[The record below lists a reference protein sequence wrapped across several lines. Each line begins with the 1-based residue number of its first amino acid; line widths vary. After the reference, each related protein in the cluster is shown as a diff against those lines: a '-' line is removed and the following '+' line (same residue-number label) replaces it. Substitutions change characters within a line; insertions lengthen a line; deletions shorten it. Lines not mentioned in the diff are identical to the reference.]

1 VEVLRKHLDIFRDVR
16 YRRIVPIYLEYFT
29 GILWSHAFIFMVAL
43 WLVSLLLGLICE
55 GHSFG
60 FCTEAMRRSGS
71 GYMYDSPLYPRWYGA
86 ILGLACLLEFMT
98 SFIIDYR
105 YEKKS
110 MSKYYFYV
118 IWYPAGYWFIS
129 SLAAI
134 KGFFNVAFR
143 RKGITATWKSP
154 DRGIHTLRS
163 S

>member
-1 VEVLRKHLDIFRDVR
+1 
-16 YRRIVPIYLEYFT
+16 
-29 GILWSHAFIFMVAL
+29 
-43 WLVSLLLGLICE
+43 
-55 GHSFG
+55 
-60 FCTEAMRRSGS
+60 
-71 GYMYDSPLYPRWYGA
+71 
-86 ILGLACLLEFMT
+86 
-98 SFIIDYR
+98 
-105 YEKKS
+105 